1 VIEVVAAAL
10 KAAGLE
16 PTWEDVADTLWLARE
31 IGRNELPAGPAETTL
46 DVAQDGPPLP
56 PPGPTKPEGPQ
67 IPQPDGEQQAD
78 TRTSPAAAAAA
89 LHLPPAAG
97 TPMPRGGLP
106 FQTPTAAA
114 LPGALALGQALR
126 PLKRRVPSATTM
138 VLDEEATA
146 ERAAEE
152 GIWMPVLRPGL
163 TRWLDLALVIDQS
176 PSMAIWART
185 VEELRRLLERHGAFR
200 DVRIWLMDTDAAD
213 GRSAL
218 YAGTE
223 SATSYARPSTPRE
236 LVDPGG
242 RRLILMVSDCVAPAW
257 SSGAAQALLSL
268 WGQTSPVAIIH
279 VLPQRLWRYTAIETE
294 SAELRAPYPG
304 APNSRLEAASWL
316 ASARR
321 ELEAALAAV
330 KSADSDV
337 LPNEATAS
345 LGEAASV
352 VPVPVIA
359 LQPRWLAPWASLIAG
374 AGGRPVPGVVMWA
387 RPSVGE
393 SPDTPQEAGLA
404 PPAASLPPTERVR
417 RFRAVV
423 SPTAFELAGFLAAV
437 PLTLPIMR
445 LVQQAMLP
453 GSAQVHL
460 AEVLLGGLLERCTP
474 ADSDVHSDQ
483 VEYDFIDG
491 AREILQDTVLGTDTL
506 RVIHTV
512 GDFVGR
518 RVGRTQTFASLL
530 YAPDETPAASF
541 EERAFAAVTA
551 RTLRQFG
558 GSYEELAR
566 RLAEKAG
573 TGVPAEGTPQPGDER
588 ETVPGS
594 GPPLGR
600 SALVRPGGGLIPSPA
615 ADWPPSSESPTG
627 GAASTRR
634 WWRFRSRRRD
644 RQQMAVASNVRAVPG
659 ISPPDVVSVRDTG
672 REPTHAVRL
681 EPNPG
686 VARITIKEVA

>member
-1 VIEVVAAAL
+1 MIELVAAAL
-10 KAAGLE
+10 KAAGLD

-31 IGRNELPAGPAETTL
+31 IGRNELTAGPAETTL
-46 DVAQDGPPLP
+46 DAARDDPPLP
-56 PPGPTKPEGPQ
+56 PPAPAAPDGPQ
-67 IPQPDGEQQAD
+67 IPQPSGEQAD

-89 LHLPPAAG
+89 LHLPPAPG

-106 FQTPTAAA
+106 FQTPTATA
-114 LPGALALGQALR
+114 LPGALAVGHALR
-126 PLKRRVPSATTM
+126 PLKRRVPSATTV

-146 ERAAEE
+146 ERVAEE
-152 GIWMPVLRPGL
+152 DIWMPVLRPGL

-200 DVRIWLMDTDAAD
+200 DVRIWLLDTDAAD

-223 SATSYARPSTPRE
+223 SATSNARPSTPRE

-242 RRLILMVSDCVAPAW
+242 RRLILMISDCVAPAW

-268 WGQTSPVAIIH
+268 WGQTSPVAVVH
-279 VLPQRLWRYTAIETE
+279 MLPQRLWRYTAIETE

-304 APNSRLEAASWL
+304 APNSRLEVSSWL

-330 KSADSDV
+330 QSADPDVPSD
-337 LPNEATAS
+337 EATAP
-345 LGEAASV
+345 LGEPSSV
-352 VPVPVIA
+352 LPVPVIA

-374 AGGRPVPGVVMWA
+374 AGGRPVPGVVTWA
-387 RPSVGE
+387 RPWAGE

-404 PPAASLPPTERVR
+404 PPASILPPAERVR

-423 SPTAFELAGFLAAV
+423 SPAAFELAGFLAAV

-474 ADSDVHSDQ
+474 VGSDVHPDQ
-483 VEYDFIDG
+483 VEYDFVDG

-518 RVGRTQTFASLL
+518 RAGRTQTFSSLL
-530 YAPDETPAASF
+530 YALDEAPAGSR

-551 RTLRQFG
+551 RALRQFG
-558 GSYEELAR
+558 TSYEELAR
-566 RLAEKAG
+566 RLAEKSG
-573 TGVPAEGTPQPGDER
+573 TGRPVEQFPRRWRYRVP
-588 ETVPGS
+588 VPG
-594 GPPLGR
+594 
-600 SALVRPGGGLIPSPA
+600 GL
-615 ADWPPSSESPTG
+615 
-627 GAASTRR
+627 RNR
-634 WWRFRSRRRD
+634 L
-644 RQQMAVASNVRAVPG
+644 AVTP
-659 ISPPDVVSVRDTG
+659 
-672 REPTHAVRL
+672 
-681 EPNPG
+681 PG
-686 VARITIKEVA
+686 VPTRTV